1 MTNTYLAGN
10 LVRVTAAFANAAG
23 AAADPTTVTLEYRP
37 GLGAAL
43 TTVVYPTAP
52 IIKDSVGNYHAD
64 LDTTGSNPGVTVWD
78 YGWFGTGTVQ
88 AVSTGAFTTTQP
100 II

>member
-10 LVRVTAAFANAAG
+10 LIRVTAAFANAAG
-23 AAADPTTVTLEYRP
+23 AATDPSTITLEYRP

-43 TTVVYPTAP
+43 TTVVYPSAP
-52 IIKDSVGNYHAD
+52 IIKDSAGNYHAD
-64 LDTTGSNPGVTVWD
+64 LDTTGSTPGVTTWD

-88 AVSTGAFTTTQP
+88 AVATGSFIVEQP
-100 II
+100 VI